1 MLVVSVIDTI
11 DDSVNVETASIV
23 ERCGVKALV
32 EVIRNFKSDGINEYD
47 EMVKALHGR
56 GSYNYA
62 PKNLELD
69 LENRTKPP
77 TKPSIEETPSLELKA
92 FQSHLQY
99 AFLGANYTLLVIIM
113 EYLVESHVEALILV
127 LQRFKIAIGW
137 STTNIMGTPPGICT
151 HKIQLEPECIPNIE
165 H

>member
-56 GSYNYA
+56 GSYTYA
-62 PKNLELD
+62 PKKVDLELK
-69 LENRTKPP
+69 NRTTPP
-77 TKPSIEETPSLELKA
+77 IKPSIEEPHILKLKA
-92 FQSHLQY
+92 FPSHL
-99 AFLGANYTLLVIIM
+99 
-113 EYLVESHVEALILV
+113 
-127 LQRFKIAIGW
+127 
-137 STTNIMGTPPGICT
+137 
-151 HKIQLEPECIPNIE
+151 
-165 H
+165 